1 MTNPSPR
8 TAAFAMLPKHGAY
21 VAVYNTAIAGV
32 LAGIGFGGGF
42 AVNFVYSQ
50 CIGMC
55 VWLLTDVA
63 RRLLWPG
70 RPAPR
75 VLLIPL
81 LVAALPVAWLA
92 GTWTAARL
100 LGLPWHA
107 GGYLTSLLVTA
118 AAGAIAIFYFWERD
132 RLAELEAQAARERSR
147 AETIERQ
154 VAEARLKLLRA
165 QIEPHFLFNTLAN
178 LQALIE
184 ADPKRA
190 RQMLDHLDGFL
201 RTALTAAR
209 TERARL
215 ADEFRLL
222 RDYLTILAIRMG
234 PRLQFRLDLP
244 ESLATA
250 TLPPMLLQPI
260 VENAVKHGIEPKVEG
275 GEIAVT
281 ASVEDGTLVLE
292 VRDTGTG
299 LGGSTSG
306 TGTGLRHVR
315 ERLSELY
322 GARGSL
328 AITENSQG
336 GVTATLRL
344 PLEQ

>member
-1 MTNPSPR
+1 MTKSGR
-8 TAAFAMLPKHGAY
+8 YAALASLPKHGAY
-21 VAVYNTAIAGV
+21 VAVYNTAIAGL
-32 LAGIGFGGGF
+32 LAGIGYGSGF

-50 CIGMC
+50 CIGMFI
-55 VWLLTDVA
+55 WLLTDVA

-81 LVAALPVAWLA
+81 LVGALPVAWLA

-118 AAGAIAIFYFWERD
+118 AAGAIAVFYFWERD
-132 RLAELEAQAARERSR
+132 KLAEFEIQAARERSR
-147 AETIERQ
+147 VESIERQ
-154 VAEARLKLLRA
+154 IAEARLQLLQA

-201 RTALTAAR
+201 RTALTSAR

-215 ADEFRLL
+215 VDEFRLL
-222 RDYLTILAIRMG
+222 RNYLEILAIRMG
-234 PRLQFRLDLP
+234 PRLSFRTELP
-244 ESLATA
+244 EPLATA
-250 TLPPMLLQPI
+250 TLPPMLLQPL
-260 VENAVKHGIEPKVEG
+260 VENAVRHGIEPKVEG
-275 GEIAVT
+275 GEIAIT
-281 ASVEDGTLVLE
+281 AHAANGTLVLE
-292 VRDTGTG
+292 VRDSGSG
-299 LGGSTSG
+299 LGGSTPG
-306 TGTGLRHVR
+306 TGTGLQLVR
-315 ERLSELY
+315 ERLNALY
-322 GARGSL
+322 GDRGSL
-328 AITENSQG
+328 TITGNADG
-336 GVTATLRL
+336 GVTATLRV
-344 PLEQ
+344 PLEN